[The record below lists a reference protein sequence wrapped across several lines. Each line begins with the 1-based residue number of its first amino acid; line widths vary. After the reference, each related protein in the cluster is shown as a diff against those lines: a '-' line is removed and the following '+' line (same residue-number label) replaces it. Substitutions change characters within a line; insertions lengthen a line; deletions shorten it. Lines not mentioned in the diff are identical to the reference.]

1 MIEYKKHLLEL
12 PKEEIIERYLQVCE
26 NIEILDASNKRLRKQ
41 LSICDVV
48 SSAPNKALK
57 DSQLSDM
64 VTGYKMMC
72 KPDVNFEKYYSKGFT
87 ECWEWIKR
95 ITK

>member
-41 LSICDVV
+41 LTLTDVGCSFSIGF
-48 SSAPNKALK
+48 AQYIAEEHYRL
-57 DSQLSDM
+57 
-64 VTGYKMMC
+64 
-72 KPDVNFEKYYSKGFT
+72 VNVENGKYYWKNETHLKTSQELLLDYK
-87 ECWEWIKR
+87 ELID
-95 ITK
+95 